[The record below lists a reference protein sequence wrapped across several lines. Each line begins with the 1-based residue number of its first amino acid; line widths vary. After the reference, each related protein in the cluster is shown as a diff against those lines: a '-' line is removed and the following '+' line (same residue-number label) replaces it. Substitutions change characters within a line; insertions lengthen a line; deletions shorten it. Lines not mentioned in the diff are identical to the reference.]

1 MGQFLVTAL
10 FRDFAQRL
18 CGRYRESVRACVRL
32 NALAGASRRSN
43 RLNYLRTNWV
53 MKPLTML
60 RNPNRKG
67 LCSNLMFGEIG
78 GAAFDLLPLLNTGR
92 GRTLST
98 VHAKSA
104 AQATSRLTTRVL
116 PSGVEIPY
124 HAIKTNVADSLNVL
138 VKIEG
143 RP

>member
-98 VHAKSA
+98 VH
-104 AQATSRLTTRVL
+104 
-116 PSGVEIPY
+116 
-124 HAIKTNVADSLNVL
+124 VADSLNVL